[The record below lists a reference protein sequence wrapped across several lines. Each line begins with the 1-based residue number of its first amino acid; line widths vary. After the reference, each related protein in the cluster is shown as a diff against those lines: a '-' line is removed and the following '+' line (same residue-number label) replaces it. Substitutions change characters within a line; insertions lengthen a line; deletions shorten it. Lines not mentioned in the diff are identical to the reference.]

1 MCLHLESCVQLL
13 GPHFKKYI
21 EGLEHLQK
29 KNNEAGED
37 FGAQGLAGVAEEAGG
52 AYSGKEEAQQG
63 LYCSA

>member
-1 MCLHLESCVQLL
+1 MCLHLESCVQFL